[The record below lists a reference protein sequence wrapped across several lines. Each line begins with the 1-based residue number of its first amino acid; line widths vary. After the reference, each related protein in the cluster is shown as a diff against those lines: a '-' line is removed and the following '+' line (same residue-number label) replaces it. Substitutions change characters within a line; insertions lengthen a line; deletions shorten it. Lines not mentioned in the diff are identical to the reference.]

1 MEDEDEV
8 MNFDI
13 KDPETKEGVV
23 VMCILA
29 LTVLTIYL
37 ILEVVK
43 LYNAY
48 QMGLYVPFWMTLS

>member
-1 MEDEDEV
+1 MSEEEIIQ
-8 MNFDI
+8 FDL
-13 KDPETKEGVV
+13 KDPETKKGVI

-29 LTVLTIYL
+29 LTALTIFL

-48 QMGLYVPFWMTLS
+48 QMGLYVPFWMG